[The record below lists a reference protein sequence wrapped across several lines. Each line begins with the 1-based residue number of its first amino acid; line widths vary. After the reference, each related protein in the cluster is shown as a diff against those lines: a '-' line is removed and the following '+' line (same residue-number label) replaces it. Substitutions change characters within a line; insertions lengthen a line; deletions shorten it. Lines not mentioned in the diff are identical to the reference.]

1 MVTGEQRINSAVRV
15 LAARVERVIALA
27 AVRAPRTARVEA
39 QALATDL
46 AAELEIV
53 PVAVERALVR
63 VVARELGTVRLEGVP
78 EREPAVAPLRTKSVT
93 AAHPHGLLRLLAA
106 AEVSAAAVAEISLAP
121 AATEAATAWVAE
133 ASAAVV
139 AAAGEAAE
147 AEAEEEDVVDEQIR

>member
-1 MVTGEQRINSAVRV
+1 MVTGEQQINSAVRV
-15 LAARVERVIALA
+15 LVARVERVIALA

-78 EREPAVAPLRTKSVT
+78 ERDLVVAPLRTKSVT
-93 AAHPHGLLRLLAA
+93 AAHRHDLVPLLTVEA
-106 AEVSAAAVAEISLAP
+106 SAVAGVETSLAP
-121 AATEAATAWVAE
+121 AATEAAIAWVAV

>member
-1 MVTGEQRINSAVRV
+1 MVTGEQQINSAVRV
-15 LAARVERVIALA
+15 LVARVERVIALA

-78 EREPAVAPLRTKSVT
+78 ERDPAVAPLRTKSVT
-93 AAHPHGLLRLLAA
+93 AAHRHDLVPLLTVEA
-106 AEVSAAAVAEISLAP
+106 SAVAGVETSLAP
-121 AATEAATAWVAE
+121 AATEAAIAWVAV